1 VTGFIRFFASRH
13 LLINVLAITII
24 ALGYLFISGVPREYI
39 PSVTS
44 PTISIRA
51 TLPGASAQDM
61 ESKVTIPIE
70 EAIKDVDGIKKF
82 YSTVAESQTT
92 TTVELYL
99 DFSDDQVRD
108 IKQELRDAVDGITDF
123 PPEMEDRPTMDQFNP
138 ARAPIIEIALEGPID
153 AVIADANRLELALR
167 RLNGVSRVI
176 MVGVNDPEVRV
187 LIDPEL
193 ARTHGVS
200 VLDVVRAINRDNVS
214 GTGDALETETS
225 RVKVEVWNRFD
236 KPEDVAETII
246 KALPGG
252 AVLRVRDIAR
262 IESGFEDTR
271 LISHTNAERGAS
283 LVIRKRETADAIDAV
298 AEVKQVMEATQ
309 LSPGV
314 TFQYVNDRSF
324 FTSNRL
330 DVMLSNGIL
339 GAILVAGLLYLFMG
353 AHSAIWVL
361 AGIPVVFMGALAVVG
376 LSGLTLNTMVLTG
389 FVIVLGMVVDDAVVV
404 AENIVAKIEQG
415 LDHFTA
421 VVDGATEMVAP
432 VVAASL
438 TTMIAFAP
446 MLAIGG
452 LPGRI
457 VWQIP
462 AVVVLVLVFSLIES
476 FAFLPSHMTLLPN
489 LAGKGKRDFMQR
501 LDRLYRRS
509 LEVCMRVRWLVL
521 AVSFG
526 LLIFIMAV
534 IRPSV
539 PFVLFPQNDAR
550 LLFLQIT
557 TPLGTPIEVTEGI
570 TADIERQLLELGK
583 PDIRTVTARI
593 GHQDPGNADRL
604 RGEAEHQALVTA
616 VFKDLDRER
625 TNQEWAEVLHE
636 SLQLPAG
643 VRVRFQSEYLGP
655 PTDQPVTV
663 HVLSNDDTVRRA
675 VANEIAGIVAESPG
689 LTEVDID
696 EREGTPHLDLT
707 LRQEQ
712 LARLGLDAQDVTQ
725 TVQASYF
732 GIKATEHRALE
743 DTTAIRVQFDIGAR
757 RDVSALLD
765 TPVRTRLGE
774 LVALRDVVDP
784 VEVHAL
790 GRIYHRDGYRAATIR
805 ASFTPD
811 SPYTALSFA
820 NHLQEDVIPRFADI
834 PGLEILI
841 GGEAESTQE
850 TTGELGKVAI
860 IVVFGIAMV
869 IWIMLGSF
877 LETLIVISVIPFAF
891 AGVVLAFFLHGLSL
905 SMFAMIGIIGLAGV
919 VVNASIVMA
928 DAVHRLSRSPDD
940 GRSSRE
946 LLLDGIV
953 GRLRPILITTLTTL
967 GGVLPTAYG
976 IGGYDSMISPMS
988 VAIGWGLF
996 FATFITLFMVPVMFS
1011 FAHDRRYR
1019 RTSA

>member
-1 VTGFIRFFASRH
+1 VVSLIRFFAGRH
-13 LLINVLAITII
+13 LLVNVIAITII

-44 PTISIRA
+44 PTITIRA
-51 TLPGASAQDM
+51 ALPGASAQDL

-70 EAIKDVDGIKKF
+70 EAIEDVDGIKKSF
-82 YSTVAESQTT
+82 STVSESQTS

-108 IKQELRDAVDGITDF
+108 IKQELHDAVDGITDF
-123 PPEMEDRPTMDQFNP
+123 PPEMEDRPILSQFNP
-138 ARAPIIEIALEGPID
+138 ARAPIIEIALQGPID
-153 AVIADANRLELALR
+153 AVVADANRLELALR

-176 MVGVNDPEVRV
+176 MIGANDPEVRV

-193 ARTHGVS
+193 ARTHGIS
-200 VLDVVRAINRDNVS
+200 VLDVVRAISRDNVS

-225 RVKVEVWNRFD
+225 RIKVEVWNRYD

-252 AVLRVRDIAR
+252 AVLRVRDVAR

-271 LISHTNAERGAS
+271 LISHTNAQRGAS

-298 AEVKQVMEATQ
+298 AEVKRVMEATS

-314 TFQYVNDRSF
+314 SFEYVNDRSF
-324 FTSNRL
+324 FTANRL

-339 GAILVAGLLYLFMG
+339 GAILVAALLYLFMG
-353 AHSAIWVL
+353 TQSAIWVL
-361 AGIPVVFMGALAVVG
+361 AGIPIVFMGALAVVG

-404 AENIVAKIEQG
+404 AENIVAKFESG
-415 LDHFTA
+415 MDHFTA
-421 VVDGATEMVAP
+421 VVDGAAEMVTP
-432 VVAASL
+432 VIAASL

-462 AVVVLVLVFSLIES
+462 AVVVMVLLFSLIES
-476 FAFLPSHMTLLPN
+476 FTFLPSHMTLLPQ
-489 LAGKGKRDFMQR
+489 LANKGKREFMQK
-501 LDRLYRRS
+501 LERLYRRS
-509 LEVCMRVRWLVL
+509 LAACMRARWLVL
-521 AVSFG
+521 GVSLG
-526 LLIFIMAV
+526 LLVFIMVV
-534 IRPSV
+534 IRPMV

-550 LLFLQIT
+550 LLFLQVT
-557 TPLGTPIEVTEGI
+557 TPLGTPMEVTEGI
-570 TADIERQLLELGK
+570 TEDIERQLLELGK
-583 PDIRTVTARI
+583 PDIRAVTARI
-593 GHQDPGNADRL
+593 GHQDAGNAERL

-616 VFKDLDRER
+616 VFKDLDRTR
-625 TNQEWAEVLHE
+625 TNQEWIEVLHG

-643 VRVRFQSEYLGP
+643 TRVRYQSEYLGP
-655 PTDQPVTV
+655 PSDQPVTV
-663 HVLSNDDTVRRA
+663 HVLGNDDAARRA
-675 VANEIAGIVAESPG
+675 VANEMAGLVASSPG

-732 GIKATEHRALE
+732 GIKATEHRAL
-743 DTTAIRVQFDIGAR
+743 DHTTAIRVQFDIGAR
-757 RDVSALLD
+757 RDVGALLD
-765 TPVRTRLGE
+765 TPVRTRAGD

-820 NHLQEDVIPRFADI
+820 NYLQRDVLPRFADI
-834 PGLEILI
+834 KGIEIII

-850 TTGELGKVAI
+850 TTGELGKVAVV
-860 IVVFGIAMV
+860 VVFGIAMV
-869 IWIMLGSF
+869 IWIMLGSL
-877 LETLIVISVIPFAF
+877 LETLFVISVIPFAF

-928 DAVHRLSRSPDD
+928 DAVHRLSRQAPD
-940 GRSSRE
+940 GRPSRDV
-946 LLLDGIV
+946 LLDAIAS
-953 GRLRPILITTLTTL
+953 RLRPILITTLTTL
-967 GGVLPTAYG
+967 GGVMPTAYG

-996 FATFITLFMVPVMFS
+996 FTTFITLFMVPVMFS
-1011 FAHDRRYR
+1011 FTHDRRYGS
-1019 RTSA
+1019 TAT

>member
-1 VTGFIRFFASRH
+1 MTGFIRFFASRH
-13 LLINVLAITII
+13 LLVNVIAITIM
-24 ALGYLFISGVPREYI
+24 ALGWLFISGVPREYI

-70 EAIKDVDGIKKF
+70 EAIEDVDGIKKF

-123 PPEMEDRPTMDQFNP
+123 PPEMEDRPTLDQFNP
-138 ARAPIIEIALEGPID
+138 ARTSIIEIALEGPID
-153 AVIADANRLELALR
+153 AVIADANRLELSLR
-167 RLNGVSRVI
+167 RLNAVSRVI

-193 ARTHGVS
+193 ARTHGIS
-200 VLDVVRAINRDNVS
+200 VLDVVRAIGRDNVS

-225 RVKVEVWNRFD
+225 RIKVEVWNRFD

-252 AVLRVRDIAR
+252 AVLRVRDVAR
-262 IESGFEDTR
+262 IESGFEDTQ
-271 LISHTNAERGAS
+271 LISHTNAQRGAS

-298 AEVKQVMEATQ
+298 ADVKRVMEATT

-314 TFQYVNDRSF
+314 SFQYVNDRSF

-353 AHSAIWVL
+353 THSAIWVL
-361 AGIPVVFMGALAVVG
+361 AGIPVTFMGALAIVG

-404 AENIVAKIEQG
+404 AENIVAKIENG
-415 LDHFTA
+415 IDHFTA
-421 VVDGATEMVAP
+421 VVDGAVEMVTP

-462 AVVVLVLVFSLIES
+462 AVVVLVLAFSLIES

-489 LAGKGKRDFMQR
+489 LVGKGKRKFMQR
-501 LDRLYRRS
+501 LDHLYRRS
-509 LEVCMRVRWLVL
+509 LETCMRMRWLVL
-521 AVSFG
+521 VISFG
-526 LLIFIMAV
+526 LLVFIMAV
-534 IRPSV
+534 IRPFV
-539 PFVLFPQNDAR
+539 PFILFPQDDAR

-593 GHQDPGNADRL
+593 GHQDANSPDRL

-616 VFKDLDRER
+616 VFKDLDRAR
-625 TNQEWAEVLHE
+625 TNQEWTEVLHE
-636 SLQLPAG
+636 TLQLPAG

-663 HVLSNDDTVRRA
+663 HVLSNDDAVRRA
-675 VANEIAGIVAESPG
+675 VASEIAGIVTASPG

-732 GIKATEHRALE
+732 GIKATEHRALD

-757 RDVSALLD
+757 RDVGALLD

-784 VEVHAL
+784 VEIHAL
-790 GRIYHRDGYRAATIR
+790 GRIYHREGYRTATIR

-820 NHLQEDVIPRFADI
+820 NHLRDEVIPRFADI
-834 PGLEILI
+834 PGVEILI

-850 TTGELGKVAI
+850 TTGELGKVAV
-860 IVVFGIAMV
+860 IVIFGIAMV

-928 DAVHRLSRSPDD
+928 DTVHRISRAADD
-940 GRSSRE
+940 GRTSRD

-953 GRLRPILITTLTTL
+953 SRLRPILITTLTTL

-1011 FAHDRRYR
+1011 FTHDRRYR
-1019 RTSA
+1019 RTAA